1 MVNEGDAI
9 EERIDYMLE
18 EEYQI
23 EPLVEVFTKSTKSPI
38 SWTIDFRRSYQTEK
52 MMDMDMAPGVKDAV
66 SFITSAAVGFS
77 DEFTATLIKE
87 LNTGKYQHVLDFIN
101 TLAEM

>member
-1 MVNEGDAI
+1 
-9 EERIDYMLE
+9 
-18 EEYQI
+18 
-23 EPLVEVFTKSTKSPI
+23 
-38 SWTIDFRRSYQTEK
+38 

-77 DEFTATLIKE
+77 DEFTANLVQE